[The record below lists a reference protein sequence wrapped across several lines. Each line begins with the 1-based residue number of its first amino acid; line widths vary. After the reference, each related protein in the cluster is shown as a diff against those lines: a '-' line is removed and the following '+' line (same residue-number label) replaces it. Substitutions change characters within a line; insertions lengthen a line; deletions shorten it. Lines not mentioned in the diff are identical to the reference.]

1 MECQAMGAEAM
12 PIARPRASRG
22 LAVTS
27 QGVASDVVPDMIGSY
42 HSISAAASGR
52 LRGGRKR
59 RALALHIIGSL
70 QPSTSIG

>member
-1 MECQAMGAEAM
+1 MGAEAM

-27 QGVASDVVPDMIGSY
+27 QGVASDVVPGMIGFY

-52 LRGGRKR
+52 LRGG
-59 RALALHIIGSL
+59 
-70 QPSTSIG
+70 P